1 MPLFDIYNGERAV
14 LCSYRGSRYS
24 MVIMYRWMRTAA
36 ALGLLM
42 AACGGRVEPAAVT
55 APPPAAPVEAA
66 PVEAAPEPAVPEGL
80 EVPPADLTDASANTS
95 SFPDA
100 GAEADAAEPKGEP
113 TVDPPAAS
121 EQVDAPEQV
130 HEPEQAEELAPLLSL
145 VYREVA
151 EVDFPID
158 LAPLPGADLLVIA
171 SKEGRLWLYGGEGLR
186 SRPFLD
192 IRDRVRNRGEQGLL
206 GLAFSPD
213 YPDSGRL
220 FLHYTALD
228 GDTVLA
234 EYRADGEAVDP
245 ATEAVLWRADQPAGN
260 HNGGTIAFGPNG
272 YLYMGLGDGG
282 ASGDR
287 FGHGQN
293 DRTPLGALLRFDA
306 SVPGVLSPAP
316 GNPFPAPEVWAVGLR
331 NPWRFTIDR
340 LSGLIVIA
348 DVGQDLFEEVSIASV
363 DAAGLNYG
371 WPITEGRHC
380 FRPSSGCEAGGLT
393 LPVLEVE
400 HGDAGT
406 CSITGGV
413 VYRGAEIPELY
424 GHYLFSDYCGGYLR
438 SFPVKA
444 FAGDAPLFDYLT
456 EPPLDWT
463 DQVGVPGQVAA
474 FGADAA
480 GEVYVL
486 VSEGRVFRLE
496 ARRG

>member
-1 MPLFDIYNGERAV
+1 MN
-14 LCSYRGSRYS
+14 
-24 MVIMYRWMRTAA
+24 RWMRAA
-36 ALGLLM
+36 VALGLLL
-42 AACGGRVEPAAVT
+42 AACGGRAEPAAVT
-55 APPPAAPVEAA
+55 APPTAPSSTAPIEAA
-66 PVEAAPEPAVPEGL
+66 PVAAVP
-80 EVPPADLTDASANTS
+80 DT
-95 SFPDA
+95 
-100 GAEADAAEPKGEP
+100 AA
-113 TVDPPAAS
+113 PAAS
-121 EQVDAPEQV
+121 EVLPADSTVASSAAFPSSLPEAGAGADGEDPADRGAEPGGAPSEAPEPDAAPP
-130 HEPEQAEELAPLLSL
+130 PEQTEAPGQTEAPAPLRSL
-145 VYREVA
+145 VYREAA

-158 LAPLPGADLLVIA
+158 LAPLPGAGLLVIA
-171 SKEGRLWLYGGEGLR
+171 SKEGRLWLHGGEGLR
-186 SRPFLD
+186 SDPFLD

-206 GLAFSPD
+206 GMAFSPD

-234 EYRADGEAVDP
+234 EYRAEGGLVDP
-245 ATEAVLWRADQPAGN
+245 ASEAVLWRVGQPAGN
-260 HNGGTIAFGPNG
+260 HNGGTIAFGPDG

-282 ASGDR
+282 GAGDR

-293 DRTPLGALLRFDA
+293 DQTPLGALLRFDVSA
-306 SVPGVLSPAP
+306 PGALSPAP

-331 NPWRFTIDR
+331 NPWRFTIDFP
-340 LSGLIVIA
+340 SGLIVIA
-348 DVGQDLFEEVSIASV
+348 DVGQDLFEEVSIAPV
-363 DAAGLNYG
+363 AAAGLNYG

-380 FRPSSGCEAGGLT
+380 FRPASGCTADGLT

-438 SFPVKA
+438 SFPVEA
-444 FAGDAPLFDYLT
+444 FAGAAPPYPPLA

-463 DQVGVPGQVAA
+463 GQAGVPGQVSA

-486 VSEGRVFRLE
+486 VSEGRVLRLE
-496 ARRG
+496 ALRG